1 MHTKKNNYYI
11 LKKVITAITVILMIF
26 SVSGCSYQKK
36 DEEELKEKNIA
47 ELQYLD
53 DYLLLMLN
61 NMNNITLQE
70 YDMIIKES
78 TENVNEI
85 SKEDEATE
93 SNSTNFNMISS
104 MILSNSKGFSWES
117 MGIQIERLN
126 TSWPAI
132 LVDLSKAN
140 VDSRKITEFSDNL
153 NICVGHIKNKD
164 KNNTMAS
171 LAKLYGLVAIYTEQI
186 NEEESNIN
194 IAKTKSNIVYAYI
207 NIELEKWDD
216 INNYLDLAKKNFEPV
231 TKDTNLSEKQ
241 YNINK
246 AYILIQEF
254 KKAVGNK
261 DKELLYMKYKDTME
275 ELIIL

>member
-1 MHTKKNNYYI
+1 MHTKKNNSYI
-11 LKKVITAITVILMIF
+11 LKKIIACIIVIIMSF
-26 SVSGCSYQKK
+26 SVSGCSYQKN

-47 ELQYLD
+47 ELHYLD

-70 YDMIIKES
+70 YDMIIKKS

-93 SNSTNFNMISS
+93 SNSTNFNMISG
-104 MILSNSKGFSWES
+104 MILSNNKEFSWES
-117 MGIQIERLN
+117 IGIQIERLN

-140 VDSRKITEFSDNL
+140 VNNEKLTEFSDILNL
-153 NICVGHIKNKD
+153 CVGYIKNKD
-164 KNNTMAS
+164 KNNTIIS
-171 LAKLYGLVAIYTEQI
+171 LAKLYELVAIYTEEI
-186 NEEESNIN
+186 HEEESDID

-216 INNYLDLAKKNFEPV
+216 INNYLDLGIKNFEPV
-231 TKDTNLSEKQ
+231 TKNVNLSEKQ

-246 AYILIQEF
+246 TYILIQEF
-254 KKAVGNK
+254 KKAVANK

-275 ELIIL
+275 ELTIL

>member
-1 MHTKKNNYYI
+1 MHTKKNNSYN
-11 LKKVITAITVILMIF
+11 LKKVITGITVILMIF

-61 NMNNITLQE
+61 KMNNITLQE
-70 YDMIIKES
+70 YDMTIKES
-78 TENVNEI
+78 TENVNDI
-85 SKEDEATE
+85 SKEDEDTE

-104 MILSNSKGFSWES
+104 MVLSNNKEFSWES

-140 VDSRKITEFSDNL
+140 VDSGKLTEFSDNL
-153 NICVGHIKNKD
+153 NIFVGHIKNKD

-171 LAKLYGLVAIYTEQI
+171 LAKLYELVAIYTEQI
-186 NEEESNIN
+186 HEEESNIN

-216 INNYLDLAKKNFEPV
+216 INNYLDLAIKKFESV